1 MIVGEPHLLLM
12 LVFVAV
18 LDGSPQCS
26 QSIPSTLADHR
37 LADRA
42 RAQVGMSGAATFDG
56 IDGEASNR

>member
-1 MIVGEPHLLLM
+1 M
-12 LVFVAV
+12 LVFEAV
-18 LDGSPQCS
+18 LDRPPQCS